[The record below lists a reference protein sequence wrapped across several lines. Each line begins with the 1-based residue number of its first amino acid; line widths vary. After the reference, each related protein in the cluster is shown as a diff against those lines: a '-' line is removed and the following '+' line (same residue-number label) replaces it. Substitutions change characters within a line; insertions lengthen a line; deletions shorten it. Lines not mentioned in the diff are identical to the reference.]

1 VAGFCGHGDEH
12 AFENKGLKKTL
23 VGHTTDSCK
32 KEDTATVLGH
42 NLCTSLTVAK
52 GRDLIISQR

>member
-32 KEDTATVLGH
+32 KEDTTIVLGH
-42 NLCTSLTVAK
+42 ITYALLLLFLR
-52 GRDLIISQR
+52 GEI